1 MQNLRQLLLQQ
12 TLQILIIPLILFD
25 NYLALDYIVQK
36 SAISES
42 KELDREV
49 DLFYRV
55 KRITD
60 KIYSNLSPRERL
72 LRVYQETGTPHN
84 PDNYLPFRDIP
95 QNKIKEFIAN
105 HPIKNE

>member
-42 KELDREV
+42 KERDREV